1 MRLQRASLPFR
12 AKPDKNM
19 KEIILTHSTEETE
32 LAGKEFAKTLSR
44 GDFVAMR
51 GDLGVGKTAFIR
63 GMAKHLSPKARV
75 QSPTYQIVNEYRGE
89 VPFYHFDM
97 YRIDDEDSLVST
109 GYFDYIENGICA
121 AEWSEK
127 IEDFLPE
134 THFVVTIEKLPE
146 NLDFRKITIE
156 RCEI

>member
-1 MRLQRASLPFR
+1 
-12 AKPDKNM
+12 M
-19 KEIILTHSTEETE
+19 KEIILTHNTEETE

-75 QSPTYQIVNEYRGE
+75 QSPTYQIVNEYRGT

-134 THFVVTIEKLPE
+134 VHFTVTIEKLPE
-146 NLDFRKITIE
+146 DLDLRKITIE
-156 RCEI
+156 RCGI

>member
-1 MRLQRASLPFR
+1 MTKYTSSP
-12 AKPDKNM
+12 
-19 KEIILTHSTEETE
+19 EETE
-32 LAGKEFAKTLSR
+32 AVGAFLAEQLESR
-44 GDFVAMR
+44 GVNRAFIAMR
-51 GDLGVGKTAFIR
+51 GEMGVGKTAFTR
-63 GMAKHLSPKARV
+63 GFASHFGISGVK
-75 QSPTYQIVNEYRGE
+75 SPTYTIVNEYRGT

-134 THFVVTIEKLPE
+134 VHFTVTIEKLPE
-146 NLDFRKITIE
+146 DLDLRKITIE
-156 RCEI
+156 RCGI

>member
-1 MRLQRASLPFR
+1 MKQTFR
-12 AKPDKNM
+12 
-19 KEIILTHSTEETE
+19 TYSTEETE
-32 LAGKEFAKTLSR
+32 KLGEEFARSLSR

-63 GMAKHLSPKARV
+63 GMAKYLAPKSRV

-89 VPFYHFDM
+89 IPFFHFDM
-97 YRIDDEDSLVST
+97 YRIDDEDSLLSI

-127 IEDFLPE
+127 IEEFIPE
-134 THFVVTIEKLPE
+134 DHFTVTIEKTSE
-146 NLDFRKITIE
+146 NTDCRMITIE
-156 RCEI
+156 RSEK